1 MTHLKVD
8 DSLRVLVRSYV
19 YKVTITIILLC
30 SIIPLILWHMR
41 CIDPVLNDCKY
52 SIWWLN
58 HKNYNNNEYIRK
70 IKNGND
76 ITNLNWMLE
85 NRKKSEPLNLL
96 ARRSFCTSKETEMLG
111 FLSLPFPLQLNTIT
125 EEMLWVWDAS
135 FSDTLG
141 AYISIL
147 LVDNDICPYNRTRFL
162 SERSD
167 FMKDRAK
174 ENLKAYLNSTS
185 IPKDSLKSKIFCRYY
200 DKRSHLLG
208 TVVSTK
214 VLATTKD
221 EYYAKQD
228 INNNDKN
235 KKVKSFKNMKNI
247 YVVRCPVPIE
257 YRDKSPLQLRMQIP
271 PFSPLLTRAK
281 DKNKFTNKGRQLL
294 QIDNNPDT
302 KQVVS
307 NGIVKKQG
315 NQIFAMTQ
323 MFPICPFAVKRKA
336 TDLPQQRLYNISL
349 CTTLKNDMKEEVV
362 EWIEQHRILGV
373 EHVFMFDSRIKVKNS
388 KADDDSDEYQMDKI
402 LNKYV
407 ESGILTLIPWYFS
420 NCEDTSTDS
429 VEKVTAESSCFLR
442 FRSASQ
448 WIGFMPINEI
458 IAIKIDHSVGGSVL
472 TDLPNFINFVER
484 KTKGDLSAIGFH
496 KLPLVKCS
504 DSIIID
510 TLHEASISI
519 SINRISKNQKDEEEM
534 EPLPRLGTRR
544 HVPSI
549 NKLAAST
556 VGIDTKSKGY
566 LLKMDAILT
575 AIQND
580 FILLDDNLG
589 HRLGLGGRRNEDG
602 EGYTIGDG
610 AVFLRKISYISGKDI
625 TFQAEEGAKSTDITY
640 TIAEIAKDVGVL
652 LQYLDDGT
660 SEKVKSITCGDKD
673 STIEQLSTKTTE
685 RVKYRMSLALEGII
699 SEYINRN

>member
-1 MTHLKVD
+1 MTHHLKVD
-8 DSLRVLVRSYV
+8 DSLRVVVRSYV
-19 YKVTITIILLC
+19 YKLTIIIVLLC

-41 CIDPVLNDCKY
+41 CIDPLLNDCKY

-70 IKNGND
+70 IKNGNNN
-76 ITNLNWMLE
+76 NLNWMLE
-85 NRKKSEPLNLL
+85 NRKKGEPLDML
-96 ARRSFCTSKETEMLG
+96 AKRSFCTSKETEMLG
-111 FLSLPFPLQLNTIT
+111 FLNSPFPLQLNSIN

-147 LVDNDICPYNRTRFL
+147 LVDNDICPYNKTRFL

-167 FMKDRAK
+167 FMKDKSK

-185 IPKDSLKSKIFCRYY
+185 ISKDSLKSKIFCRYY

-228 INNNDKN
+228 INNNNNN
-235 KKVKSFKNMKNI
+235 KFKSFKNMKNI
-247 YVVRCPVPIE
+247 YIVRCPVPIE
-257 YRDKSPLQLRMQIP
+257 YRDKSLLQIRMQIP
-271 PFSPLLTRAK
+271 PFSPLLTRTPLLSK
-281 DKNKFTNKGRQLL
+281 FKKNGKQLL
-294 QIDNNPDT
+294 QIDNNPD
-302 KQVVS
+302 KKLVVS
-307 NGIVKKQG
+307 NNIVKKQG
-315 NQIFAMTQ
+315 NQIFTMTQ
-323 MFPICPFAVKRKA
+323 MFPICPFAVKRKPI
-336 TDLPQQRLYNISL
+336 DSPQQRLYNISL
-349 CTTLKNDMKEEVV
+349 CTTLKNDIKEEVV
-362 EWIEQHRILGV
+362 EWIEQHRILGI
-373 EHVFMFDSRIKVKNS
+373 EHIFMFDSRVKVKNS
-388 KADDDSDEYQMDKI
+388 KVDDDSDEYQMDKI
-402 LNKYV
+402 LNKYI

-420 NCEDTSTDS
+420 NCEDSSTDS

-442 FRSASQ
+442 FRSSSQ
-448 WIGFMPINEI
+448 WIGFIPINEF
-458 IAIKIDHSVGGSVL
+458 IALKIDHSVGGSVL

-484 KTKGDLSAIGFH
+484 KTKGDLSAIGFQ
-496 KLPLVKCS
+496 KLPLVNCS
-504 DSIIID
+504 DNTIVNSIN
-510 TLHEASISI
+510 EAS
-519 SINRISKNQKDEEEM
+519 ISKNQKDEEEM
-534 EPLPRLGTRR
+534 EPPPRLGARR
-544 HVPSI
+544 HVPST
-549 NKLAAST
+549 NKIAAST
-556 VGIDTKSKGY
+556 LGIDTKSKGY
-566 LLKMDAILT
+566 ILKMDAILT

-640 TIAEIAKDVGVL
+640 TIAEIAKDVGSI
-652 LQYLDDGT
+652 LQYLDNDT
-660 SEKVKSITCGDKD
+660 SEKLKSITCNEKD
-673 STIEQLSTKTTE
+673 SFIEQLSTKTIE
-685 RVKYRMSLALEGII
+685 RVQYRMSLALEGII